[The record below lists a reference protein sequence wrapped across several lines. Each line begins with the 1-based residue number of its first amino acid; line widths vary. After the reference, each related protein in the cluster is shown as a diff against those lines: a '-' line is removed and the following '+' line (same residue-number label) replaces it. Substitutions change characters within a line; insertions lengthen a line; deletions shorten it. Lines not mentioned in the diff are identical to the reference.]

1 MTSKSNNPLS
11 TLTGARQTMLSWAKV
26 IESYAVVPEVY
37 QDSCKPLLADSHPFP
52 YMVLAPAISGNR
64 HTATEKLLCEV
75 DDVFYMWERVG
86 RRIVSTAYPL
96 KTICAL
102 EVGSILLYSWLTI
115 RGLTSAGTAS
125 STIIPFN
132 TATGRHLAPFIHKMR
147 PAPTAVDEA
156 GWQAELA
163 KFDYL
168 AAASFKFMNYARES
182 LVRGEKVI
190 QTVWQPPIRQHR
202 FTLFGRS
209 FHRTIALAHLALLT
223 DQEVIFIGDDK
234 QSVDNRGVRYGG
246 IWQYIPL
253 RHIAAATLTEPAED
267 WVTLSLTL
275 AGGGQ
280 RLEKVFAA
288 FNQPALEHFQQELKH
303 RLG

>member
-1 MTSKSNNPLS
+1 MTSNSNSPSS
-11 TLTGARQTMLSWAKV
+11 TLTGARQTMMSWAKV
-26 IESYAVVPEVY
+26 IESYAAVPEVY
-37 QDSCKPLLADSHPFP
+37 QDYCKPLLEGGRPFP

-75 DDVFYMWERVG
+75 DDVFYVWERVG
-86 RRIVSTAYPL
+86 SHIISTAYPL

-102 EVGSILLYSWLTI
+102 EVGSILLYSWLTV
-115 RGLTSAGTAS
+115 RGVTSEGAAS
-125 STIIPFN
+125 YTVIPFN

-147 PAPTAVDEA
+147 PAPTAVDET

-168 AAASFKFMNYARES
+168 VSASFKYMNYARES

-202 FTLFGRS
+202 FTLFGRP

-223 DQEVIFIGDDK
+223 DQEVILIGDDA
-234 QSVDNRGVRYGG
+234 QSTARGVRYGG
-246 IWQYIPL
+246 IWQYVPL
-253 RHIAAATLTEPAED
+253 RHIAAAALTQPAD
-267 WVTLSLTL
+267 DRVTLSLTL
-275 AGGGQ
+275 ACGGQ
-280 RLEKVFAA
+280 RLDKVFAA
-288 FNQPALEHFQQELKH
+288 SSQPALEHFQDELKH
-303 RLG
+303 RIG

>member
-1 MTSKSNNPLS
+1 MASNSNNPSS

-26 IESYAVVPEVY
+26 IESYAAVPGVY
-37 QDSCKPLLADSHPFP
+37 QDFCKPLLEDGRPFP

-64 HTATEKLLCEV
+64 YKATEKLLCEV
-75 DDVFYMWERVG
+75 DDVFYVWECVG
-86 RRIVSTAYPL
+86 SSIVSAAYPL

-102 EVGSILLYSWLTI
+102 EVGSILLYSWLTV
-115 RGLTSAGTAS
+115 RGVTSEGAAS
-125 STIIPFN
+125 YTVIPFN

-147 PAPTAVDEA
+147 PAPTDTDEA
-156 GWQAELA
+156 GWRAELA

-168 AAASFKFMNYARES
+168 AAVSFKFMNYARES

-202 FTLFGRS
+202 FTLFGRP

-223 DQEVIFIGDDK
+223 DQEVVFIGDDK
-234 QSVDNRGVRYGG
+234 HSVDNRGVRYGG

-253 RHIAAATLTEPAED
+253 WHIAAAALTEPAD
-267 WVTLSLTL
+267 DLVTLSLTL
-275 AGGGQ
+275 AGGDQ
-280 RLEKVFAA
+280 RLDKVFAA
-288 FNQPALEHFQQELKH
+288 SSRPALEHFQNELKH
-303 RLG
+303 GLE